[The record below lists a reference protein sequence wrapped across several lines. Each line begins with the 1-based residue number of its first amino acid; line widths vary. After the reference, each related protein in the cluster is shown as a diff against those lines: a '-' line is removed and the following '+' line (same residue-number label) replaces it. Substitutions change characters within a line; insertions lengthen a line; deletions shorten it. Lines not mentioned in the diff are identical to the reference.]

1 MLNTTLAT
9 FGEISTT
16 DTATA
21 AAVGATVGTIFGF
34 ILIFGLIFAILS
46 IIAYW
51 KIFEKAGEKGW
62 KILIPIYDVYILF
75 KICGIKNW
83 FWAMLCASII
93 ASILMAVNMPP
104 YIEDATGYHLD
115 YSVDLSK
122 YPTYVIGIVISCV
135 ASIIMEVAIAIKLAK
150 AFGKGVGYTLGII
163 FFPYIF
169 TLILGFGKAKY
180 SKKAVNA

>member
-1 MLNTTLAT
+1 MDTTYTLTSINDLTPA
-9 FGEISTT
+9 E
-16 DTATA
+16 A
-21 AAVGATVGTIFGF
+21 AFAGGLLSSVLVI
-34 ILIFGLIFAILS
+34 GLIITVLL
-46 IIAYW
+46 IIAGW
-51 KIFEKAGEKGW
+51 RIFEKAGEKGW

-75 KICGIKNW
+75 KICGLKNW
-83 FWAMLCASII
+83 FWAMLCVSII

-122 YPTYVIGIVISCV
+122 YPTYIIGIVISCV
-135 ASIIMEVAIAIKLAK
+135 TSIIMEVAIAIKLAK

-180 SKKAVNA
+180 NKKAVNA